1 MKKLRIL
8 LTILIISIIY
18 ICLSQNVVNADTV
31 IQEMTDNTNYKY
43 INYGIIASD
52 PRITNRQVDTFSKGA
67 YERLTNGQSQ
77 YLSSMNLAQS
87 QKIYCVEP
95 SRTFV
100 AGPYSKGDGGVQA
113 GTFDNQPELGWIY
126 SSRIK

>member
-1 MKKLRIL
+1 MKKLKIL

-52 PRITNRQVDTFSKGA
+52 PRV
-67 YERLTNGQSQ
+67 TNGQSQ
-77 YLSSMNLAQS
+77 LITESRMARS
-87 QKIYCVEP
+87 QNIYCVEP